1 MSIDKL
7 NLVPQQVVES
17 TKKIRK
23 KERNRKKRNT
33 TNKMNIYNM
42 KPLIFQQPRMYSV
55 KKVLLKILQ
64 ISQEGTNVGVLFNKV
79 ACLGLQL
86 Y

>member
-1 MSIDKL
+1 
-7 NLVPQQVVES
+7 
-17 TKKIRK
+17 
-23 KERNRKKRNT
+23 
-33 TNKMNIYNM
+33 MNIYNM

-79 ACLGLQL
+79 ACLVLQL